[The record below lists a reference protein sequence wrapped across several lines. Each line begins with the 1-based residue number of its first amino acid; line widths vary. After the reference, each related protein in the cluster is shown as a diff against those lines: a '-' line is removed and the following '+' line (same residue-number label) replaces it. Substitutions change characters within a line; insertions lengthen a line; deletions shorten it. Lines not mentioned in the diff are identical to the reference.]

1 MYPARVWHLSAKA
14 RKWSKAQVFMLV
26 SIALATFM
34 SSLDASIVSIAVPT
48 ITKEFHTTTSV
59 VSWIIIIYGLLL
71 SSLLLMFGK
80 LADTIGFK
88 RIFLIGLL
96 VFTAGSILSGLATD
110 IGMLIA
116 FRGLQGVGGSI
127 MAALTLAMVS
137 HYLPVESKGKGLG
150 LVSTFMALG
159 IALGPVVGGL
169 LTQFLSWRWI
179 FFVNVPICIIAI
191 IMGLRYIPADSAA
204 DKKHSGGFDI
214 PGAGLFFATV
224 FCFLL
229 ALNNGSELGWT
240 SMPIIVLFVL
250 SVLFLISFFANERRR
265 KAPMLSRGVVKNK
278 SIIYENLAGFALMGA
293 IGGAFLL
300 MPFYFELVRGQSTSD
315 TGFLLLSASVAV
327 MVFGM
332 LAGKMSDRLSARRLC
347 IYGALVSVL
356 AFLLLSSIDAST
368 AIPLVL
374 LFLFIMGVGFG
385 TYLSPAS
392 NLILR
397 HTPKE
402 DEGVSTGLIN
412 TMRNLGYIV
421 GLTIMESVF
430 QLVVP
435 NMHSNPIPDLVP
447 GFQAAFMVGIA
458 LCLACVFLAFMA
470 KDAAKST
477 VASKE

>member
-1 MYPARVWHLSAKA
+1 MSAKA
-14 RKWSKAQVFMLV
+14 GKWSRTQVFMLV

-137 HYLPVESKGKGLG
+137 HYLPAESKGKGLG

-159 IALGPVVGGL
+159 IALGPVIGGL

-179 FFVNVPICIIAI
+179 FFVNVPICIIAT
-191 IMGLRYIPADSAA
+191 IMGLKFIPADSAT

-250 SVLFLISFFANERRR
+250 SVIFLVGFFVNERRR
-265 KAPMLSRGVVKNK
+265 KAPMLSRGVAKNK
-278 SIIYENLAGFALMGA
+278 SIVYENLAGFALMGA

-315 TGFLLLSASVAV
+315 TGFLLLSASLAI
-327 MVFGM
+327 MIFGM
-332 LAGKMSDRLSARRLC
+332 LAGRMSDRVGSRRLC
-347 IYGALVSVL
+347 INGALVSVL

-458 LCLACVFLAFMA
+458 LCLASVFLAFMA

-477 VASKE
+477 VAGKA

>member
-1 MYPARVWHLSAKA
+1 MSAKA

-347 IYGALVSVL
+347 IYGGLISVL

-435 NMHSNPIPDLVP
+435 NIHSSSTPDLVP

-458 LCLACVFLAFMA
+458 RCLACVFLAFMA

>member
-1 MYPARVWHLSAKA
+1 MSTKA
-14 RKWSKAQVFMLV
+14 GKWSRAQVFMLV

-137 HYLPVESKGKGLG
+137 HYLPLESKGKGLG

-159 IALGPVVGGL
+159 IALGPVIGGL

-191 IMGLRYIPADSAA
+191 IMGLKFIPADSAA
-204 DKKHSGGFDI
+204 DKKHSGGFDM

-327 MVFGM
+327 MIFGM

-347 IYGALVSVL
+347 IYGGLISVL
-356 AFLLLSSIDAST
+356 AFVLLSSIDAST

-374 LFLFIMGVGFG
+374 LFLFIMGMGFG

-430 QLVVP
+430 QLSVP
-435 NMHSNPIPDLVP
+435 SLNVSSTSDLMS
-447 GFQAAFMVGIA
+447 GFQSAFTVGIA
-458 LCLACVFLAFMA
+458 LCLTCVVLAFLA
-470 KDAAKST
+470 KDAPRSAR
-477 VASKE
+477 ADPG